1 MEGIPD
7 TGRFG
12 FFIDRNPFSYIG
24 FAGRKQ
30 NSEILQE
37 RLKSFQTPVT
47 RSSEFKHN
55 NVNGKS
61 DKSSG
66 GRVAASSWG
75 LGMPA
80 V

>member
-30 NSEILQE
+30 NWYF
-37 RLKSFQTPVT
+37 RYVDF
-47 RSSEFKHN
+47 
-55 NVNGKS
+55 
-61 DKSSG
+61 
-66 GRVAASSWG
+66 
-75 LGMPA
+75 
-80 V
+80 